1 MADREFAVT
10 LDLKDGYRFDVDFQQ
25 EGVPGL
31 VMDEPDPLGAGAGP
45 NAVRVLGAAIGNC
58 LGASLLF
65 CLRRSHIE
73 VGSLRVD
80 VTGTVVRNEAGRYRV
95 GEVRVKLHPDVAAA
109 DVEGMGRCLDLFED
123 FCIVTQSVRDGVAV
137 QVEVASPAPAA

>member
-1 MADREFAVT
+1 MADGEFAVT
-10 LDLKDGYRFDVDFQQ
+10 LDLKDGYRFDVDFLQD
-25 EGVPGL
+25 GVPGL

-65 CLRRSHIE
+65 CLRRSHVE

-80 VTGTVVRNEAGRYRV
+80 VAGTVVRNEAGRYRV
-95 GEVRVKLHPDVAAA
+95 GEVRVKLHPDVAPA
-109 DVEGMGRCLDLFED
+109 DVERMGRCLGLFED

>member
-10 LDLKDGYRFDVDFQQ
+10 LDLKDGYRFDVDFLQD
-25 EGVPGL
+25 GVPGL

-73 VGSLRVD
+73 VASLRVD
-80 VTGTVVRNEAGRYRV
+80 VSGTVVRNEAGRYRV
-95 GEVRVKLHPDVAAA
+95 GEVHVKLHPDVAPGDMAL
-109 DVEGMGRCLDLFED
+109 MSRCLDLFED
-123 FCIVTQSVRDGVAV
+123 FCIVTQSVRDGIAV